1 MNMLIAVTSQDK
13 RHITGHSGRCR
24 KFLIYKVDNAQI
36 LSKDLLEFPEELS
49 FHQTSPEDPHP
60 LDEVAVL
67 ITGGMGQ
74 GLARRLADK
83 GIMSVI
89 TTRKDPDGAV
99 RDFLDGRLRHQR
111 TGFGCPV
118 HDHYVCLESSQDKM
132 DTE

>member
-1 MNMLIAVTSQDK
+1 MLIAVTSQDK
-13 RHITGHSGRCR
+13 RYITGHAGRCR

-49 FHQTSPEDPHP
+49 FHQTSPEEPHP
-60 LDEVAVL
+60 LDDISVI

-74 GLARRLADK
+74 GLARRLANK

-89 TTRKDPDGAV
+89 TTRKNPDAAV

-118 HDHYVCLESSQDKM
+118 HEHYVCLESNKDDKN
-132 DTE
+132 TK